1 MGTRLAGVAVHL
13 PELQVSTEEVE
24 RRVGPFTPPAGLIRR
39 LTGIGSRHVMRD
51 DEQASDLAVAAAR
64 KLLADAGTEPGDVD
78 LLLFASASQDM
89 VEPATAHIVAA
100 KLELRCPVMDV
111 KNACNSVLNAIEVAD
126 ALISAGRYRT
136 VLIASGES
144 PSRAVRWEVGGLR
157 EFLRAFPG
165 YTLSDAGAAVL
176 LTEGE
181 TGIVG
186 CGFTADSTQWDVG
199 TLPGGGS
206 RHPRDPE
213 HTYFDL
219 DGARLKNAF
228 LGLGSGILDAT
239 LDRLGL
245 TWDDFA
251 VIGVH
256 QVSLPYLDVFAD
268 RVGVP
273 KDKLVITLP
282 EHGNVASASLPLQ
295 LVTAQRM
302 GRCGPGDLVALVG
315 LAGGVSL
322 GLVVVRL

>member
-1 MGTRLAGVAVHL
+1 MGTQLVGVAVHL
-13 PELQVSTEEVE
+13 PEQQLSTEEVE
-24 RRVGPFTPPAGLIRR
+24 RRLAPFTPPPGLIRR
-39 LTGIGSRHVMRD
+39 LTGIRSRHVMAD

-64 KLLADAGTEPGDVD
+64 KLLADTGTVPGEVD

-89 VEPATAHIVAA
+89 IEPATAHIVAA
-100 KLELRCPVMDV
+100 KLELGCPVMDV
-111 KNACNSVLNAIEVAD
+111 KNACNSVLNGIEVAD
-126 ALISAGRYRT
+126 ALIRTGRYRK
-136 VLIASGES
+136 VLIAGGEA
-144 PSRAVRWEVGGLR
+144 PSRAVRWEVDGLTD
-157 EFLRAFPG
+157 FLRAFPG
-165 YTLSDAGAAVL
+165 YTLSDAGAAL
-176 LTEGE
+176 LLAEGE
-181 TGIVG
+181 DGVLG
-186 CGFTADSTQWDVG
+186 SGFTADSTQWDVG

-213 HTYFDL
+213 ATYFAM
-219 DGARLKNAF
+219 DGARLKSAF
-228 LGLGSGILDAT
+228 LGLGRGVLDST

-256 QVSLPYLDVFAD
+256 QVSLPYLDIFAEQ
-268 RVGVP
+268 VGVP
-273 KDKLVITLP
+273 KDRLVITLP

-322 GLVVVRL
+322 GMVVIRL